1 MMVSRM
7 DQKMLKSQVTDIF
20 SSNIQPNLEGFQ
32 SRNIKTSYIFDMSSS
47 QCFQPT
53 KEFPQPATNINDS
66 KIDEEFANIEKTLSD
81 LATTLNKPKR
91 KYEFFTRKQEG

>member
-1 MMVSRM
+1 MLVSRM

-20 SSNIQPNLEGFQ
+20 SSNVQNSIEGFQ
-32 SRNIKTSYIFDMSSS
+32 SRNIKTSYIFDMSAS
-47 QCFQPT
+47 QCFQPA
-53 KEFPQPATNINDS
+53 KEFPQPAISDS

-91 KYEFFTRKQEG
+91 KYEFFTRKQES